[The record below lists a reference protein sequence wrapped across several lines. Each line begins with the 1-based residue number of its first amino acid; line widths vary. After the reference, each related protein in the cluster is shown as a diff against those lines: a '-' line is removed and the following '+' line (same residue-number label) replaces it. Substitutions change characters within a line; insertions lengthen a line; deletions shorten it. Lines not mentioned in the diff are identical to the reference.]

1 MVPWPFLIFPYL
13 EHFAQG
19 YESVIWPFNAVG
31 QNQDF
36 NNIFSIIVFLFPAS
50 QQDVFMFGH
59 KTTMARMI
67 GNDVPLVGLAGK
79 PPGKQF
85 ISGPR

>member
-1 MVPWPFLIFPYL
+1 M
-13 EHFAQG
+13 
-19 YESVIWPFNAVG
+19 
-31 QNQDF
+31 
-36 NNIFSIIVFLFPAS
+36 IVFLFPES

-85 ISGPR
+85 FLDPDNTFSGAEFQRRML